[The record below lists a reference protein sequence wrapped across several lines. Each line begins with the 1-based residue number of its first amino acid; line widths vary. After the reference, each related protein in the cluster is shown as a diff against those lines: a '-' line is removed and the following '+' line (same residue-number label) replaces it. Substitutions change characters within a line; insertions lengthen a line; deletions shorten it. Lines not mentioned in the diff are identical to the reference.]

1 MHFEKKRQ
9 YPSNHYS
16 PDPPEVQG
24 LKTISIGYS
33 LGARFHHQVLPR
45 LLSGAAD
52 GPRRPR
58 RDGHLR
64 AAAARPGR
72 ERDGRAVEGGCL
84 SSGPLGS
91 ISEVQVIRYFILLH
105 RARSWLYRRRSLKVN
120 TNFSAFFEIYMI

>member
-1 MHFEKKRQ
+1 MDSIPVSSESQESGEPF
-9 YPSNHYS
+9 
-16 PDPPEVQG
+16 PPEVQG

-52 GPRRPR
+52 GPRRSR

-64 AAAARPGR
+64 AAAARPGGQ
-72 ERDGRAVEGGCL
+72 RDGRAVEGGCL

-91 ISEVQVIRYFILLH
+91 ISEAQVILTSYFYIGRVLGCIDADLC
-105 RARSWLYRRRSLKVN
+105 K
-120 TNFSAFFEIYMI
+120 